1 MREKNPHDS
10 VGLSPGSAGSS
21 PVRPA
26 ISRRIRWGILVLAVL
41 GFALWLCLVVATSA
55 SFGATR
61 GELLGRPRCAP
72 GDARVLLRATSPPR
86 LARIARLSSC
96 RISGPTRGDTMKL
109 AIELTEQQAQ
119 RLREGASRLGVE
131 PEQLALAA
139 VTDLIASEGPD
150 FDAAAQRVLDKNEE
164 LYRRLA

>member
-1 MREKNPHDS
+1 
-10 VGLSPGSAGSS
+10 
-21 PVRPA
+21 
-26 ISRRIRWGILVLAVL
+26 
-41 GFALWLCLVVATSA
+41 
-55 SFGATR
+55 
-61 GELLGRPRCAP
+61 
-72 GDARVLLRATSPPR
+72 
-86 LARIARLSSC
+86 
-96 RISGPTRGDTMKL
+96 MKL

-150 FDAAAQRVLDKNEE
+150 FDAAAKRVLDKNEE

>member
-1 MREKNPHDS
+1 MR
-10 VGLSPGSAGSS
+10 
-21 PVRPA
+21 
-26 ISRRIRWGILVLAVL
+26 GI
-41 GFALWLCLVVATSA
+41 
-55 SFGATR
+55 
-61 GELLGRPRCAP
+61 
-72 GDARVLLRATSPPR
+72 D
-86 LARIARLSSC
+86 
-96 RISGPTRGDTMKL
+96 MKL
-109 AIELTEQQAQ
+109 AIELTEEQAE